1 MVKDRDED
9 NAEELENFDD
19 CESSLRTS
27 TPSSMNSI
35 FVDEEEITAIDQIR
49 KSNGLENGI
58 LGALAN

>member
-9 NAEELENFDD
+9 NAEELESFDD
-19 CESSLRTS
+19 GELSYR
-27 TPSSMNSI
+27 PSNPPSMNST
-35 FVDEEEITAIDQIR
+35 FEEDEEITAIDQIR